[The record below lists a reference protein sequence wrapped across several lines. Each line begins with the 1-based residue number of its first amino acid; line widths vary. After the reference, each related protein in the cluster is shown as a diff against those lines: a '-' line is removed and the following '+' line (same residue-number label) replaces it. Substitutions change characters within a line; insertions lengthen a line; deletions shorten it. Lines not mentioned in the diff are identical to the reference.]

1 MTSFLVWRRRC
12 EEIEQE
18 MNRLLTQGIPKTEAD
33 RQVRD
38 VLFRSLI
45 EKREAAARDLL
56 PKPSPR
62 RPRTER

>member
-1 MTSFLVWRRRC
+1 MTSFLVWKRRC

-18 MNRLLTQGIPKTEAD
+18 MNRLLMQGIPKTEAD

-38 VLFRSLI
+38 VLFRSVI

-56 PKPSPR
+56 PKPPPR
-62 RPRTER
+62 RPRMER